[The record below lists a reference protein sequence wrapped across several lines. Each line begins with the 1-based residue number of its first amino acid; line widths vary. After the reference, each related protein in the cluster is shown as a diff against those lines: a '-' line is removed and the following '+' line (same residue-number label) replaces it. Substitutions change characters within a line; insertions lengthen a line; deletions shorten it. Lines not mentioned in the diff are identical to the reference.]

1 MKLLSQW
8 KWNKDSFLILIL
20 AGILLFIIILPTEQ
34 KEELNQEKQSGIDI
48 IEKQE
53 TTNTKEDESY
63 EKKMED
69 KLGKAIQYIEGV
81 GQTKVIITY
90 ESSAETII
98 EKDKDIDQSKIIEKD
113 NQGGEREEEFYKN
126 TEDTIY
132 ETSSNGDQEPYIV
145 KTILPKV
152 EGVVIICQ
160 GGGSKTVEKNLT
172 EVIQAL
178 FGIEP
183 HKIKVVKMK
192 S

>member
-1 MKLLSQW
+1 MKIISQW
-8 KWNKDSFLILIL
+8 KWKKDSFLILIL
-20 AGILLFIIILPTEQ
+20 AGILLFIIILPTETKGDTIEGKSNPM
-34 KEELNQEKQSGIDI
+34 KEIQED
-48 IEKQE
+48 
-53 TTNTKEDESY
+53 TKENLKEESY
-63 EKKMED
+63 EQVMEE
-69 KLGKAIQYIEGV
+69 KLEETIQYIEGV

-90 ESSAETII
+90 ESSPETII
-98 EKDKDIDQSKIIEKD
+98 EKDLDVDQSKIKEKD
-113 NQGGEREEEFYKN
+113 NQGGERGEESYKN
-126 TEDTIY
+126 IENTIY
-132 ETSSNGDQEPYIV
+132 ETSSTGEQAPYIV

-160 GGGSKTVEKNLT
+160 GGGSKTIEKNLT